1 MVMAALL
8 LVASAGPA
16 VAGRPSESAR
26 AREQFRA
33 AQQHY
38 KLAEYPQ
45 ALDAFKETYRIL
57 EDPSLLFNIAQCYRQ
72 LNKKEEAIRF
82 YRTYLHDSSNA
93 ADREDVQKII
103 ASLEAALKQETA
115 ARDVPPQSTLEQPRA
130 AAPVVSAPEPA
141 AEPASAAAPAPA
153 PVLVAV
159 APTPRHADRPVYKRW
174 WLWTTVGVVVAAG
187 VGVGVGLALTH
198 TPSAPTAAT
207 QDGLFHP
214 F

>member
-1 MVMAALL
+1 MRLIPIVMAALL
-8 LVASAGPA
+8 LVAAGPA
-16 VAGRPSESAR
+16 AAGKPAESAR

-82 YRTYLHDSSNA
+82 YRTYLHDAANT

-103 ASLEAALKQETA
+103 ASLDAALKQEAA

-130 AAPVVSAPEPA
+130 AAPVVSAPEPL
-141 AEPASAAAPAPA
+141 AAPAPA
-153 PVLVAV
+153 PLLVAV
-159 APTPRHADRPVYKRW
+159 APAPRHADRPVYTRW

-187 VGVGVGLALTH
+187 VGVGLGLALTQK
-198 TPSAPTAAT
+198 PSAPNAAT
-207 QDGLFHP
+207 QDGSFHP